1 MENWFLNFFD
11 DNYLKIYL
19 ENQDPI
25 LTKKQVDL
33 IINELSL
40 NAFDRI
46 LDLGCGIGRHLIEI
60 GKRGF
65 FGVGIDFN
73 DKYIDLANRSK
84 GDLKNIEFIKM
95 DMREIDF
102 ENEFDGVISM
112 WTSFGYFSDEEN
124 FSLLKKINRAL
135 KKKKRFLLDIENIY
149 YMLKNLP
156 KERWER
162 KEDYFLLEKNELNI
176 KTSRLK
182 TERFIIKE
190 NEIKSY
196 KRVYRIF
203 TLKEIELYLK
213 EAGFLILKIF
223 GGYEKEKFNSQSKR
237 LIIISEKL

>member
-1 MENWFLNFFD
+1 MENWFFDFFD

-19 ENQDPI
+19 EKQDPL

-40 NAFDRI
+40 NAFDKT

-73 DKYIDLANRSK
+73 ERYIDLANRLK
-84 GDLKNIEFIKM
+84 GNLKNIEFRKM

-102 ENEFDGVISM
+102 ENEFDGAISM

-124 FSLLKKINRAL
+124 LFLLKKINRAL
-135 KKKKRFLLDIENIY
+135 KRGKRFLLDIENIY

-156 KERWER
+156 KERWEK
-162 KEDYFLLEKNELNI
+162 KENYFLLERNELNL
-176 KTSRLK
+176 KTSRLT
-182 TERFIIKE
+182 TERFVIKE
-190 NEIKSY
+190 NEVKSY
-196 KRVYRIF
+196 KRIYRIY

-223 GGYEKEKFNSQSKR
+223 GGYEKEKLDSQSKR

>member
-1 MENWFLNFFD
+1 MENWFFDFFD

-19 ENQDPI
+19 EKQDSL
-25 LTKKQVDL
+25 LTKKQVEL

-40 NAFDRI
+40 NAFDKT

-73 DKYIDLANRSK
+73 ERYIDLANRLK
-84 GDLKNIEFIKM
+84 GNLKNIEFRKM

-102 ENEFDGVISM
+102 ENEFDGAISM

-124 FSLLKKINRAL
+124 LFLLKKINRAL
-135 KKKKRFLLDIENIY
+135 KKGKRFLLDIENIY

-156 KERWER
+156 KERWEK
-162 KEDYFLLEKNELNI
+162 KENYFLLERNELNL
-176 KTSRLK
+176 KTSRLT
-182 TERFIIKE
+182 TERFVIKE
-190 NEIKSY
+190 NEVKSY
-196 KRVYRIF
+196 KRVYRIY

-223 GGYEKEKFNSQSKR
+223 GGYEKEKLDSQSKR